1 MRPITTARSASR
13 PKMPMANG
21 IHVISAKSACAIGFM
36 PM

>member
-13 PKMPMANG
+13 ANTPMAKG